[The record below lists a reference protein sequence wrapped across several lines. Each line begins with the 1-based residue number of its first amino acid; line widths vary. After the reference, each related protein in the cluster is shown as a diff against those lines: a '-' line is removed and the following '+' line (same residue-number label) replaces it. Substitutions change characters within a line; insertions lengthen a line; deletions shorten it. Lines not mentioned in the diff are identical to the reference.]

1 MYREKTRT
9 RTQSVVV
16 FYSAPVRS
24 ILREITGHFATVCLE
39 AASLN
44 FAFAML
50 DLSRQ
55 NRRNPSFCFSL
66 RRRVLAKPPLASER
80 KIVFSDE
87 VLQDPYPTYAR
98 MLEEGPLHFVDMGGQ
113 WAVWAVFGHSECS
126 AVAKDP
132 RLSAKRAQQ
141 MIITLPPSSQAE
153 FTELARMLGLWLIFM
168 DPPEHTRL
176 RKLLNKGFSAGAIE
190 QLRPQVEH
198 IVDQM
203 LKPLQ
208 QGSEIDLMHE
218 FANPMPVR
226 IILEMLGIP
235 QELRDTF
242 VDWSRAIAVFRGNP
256 NRTVEETRAA
266 QDALIALTDFFRK
279 TVAERRRNKGSDLI
293 SLLIDI
299 EEEGEVLTEEELY
312 AQCIALLFAGHET
325 TRNLIGNGMY
335 TLLKNPQETA
345 ELREKP
351 EMIRAAVEEILRF
364 ESPVQFTARVLK
376 EDIEVCGQRIPKRWS
391 ILCMLGAANRDPKQF
406 KEPDR
411 LDLKRLNN
419 QHLAFSAGL
428 HFCIGAQ
435 LARLEGQVALL
446 NLVQRF
452 PEMKLN
458 GPRPEWASTFGLRG
472 VSSLSVIM

>member
-1 MYREKTRT
+1 MSKAI
-9 RTQSVVV
+9 
-16 FYSAPVRS
+16 APGKKV
-24 ILREITGHFATVCLE
+24 
-39 AASLN
+39 
-44 FAFAML
+44 
-50 DLSRQ
+50 
-55 NRRNPSFCFSL
+55 
-66 RRRVLAKPPLASER
+66 
-80 KIVFSDE
+80 VFSDE
-87 VLQDPYPTYAR
+87 ILQDPYPTYTR
-98 MLEEGPLHFVDMGGQ
+98 LHEEGPLHYLDVGNK
-113 WAVWAVFGHSECS
+113 WAVWSIFSHAECAS
-126 AVAKDP
+126 IAKDP
-132 RLSAKRAQQ
+132 RLSAKRAKQ
-141 MIITLPPSSQAE
+141 MLLPLPLSRQSE
-153 FTELARMLGLWLIFM
+153 FGELARMLSLWLIFM

-176 RKLLNKGFSAGAIE
+176 RKLLNKGFSAAAVE
-190 QLRPQVEH
+190 DLRPQVEV

-208 QGSEIDLMHE
+208 YGAEVDLMRE

-256 NRTVEETRAA
+256 NRTVEEARAA
-266 QDALIALTDFFRK
+266 QDALIELTEFFRT
-279 TVAERRRNKGSDLI
+279 TVAERRRNKGNDLI

-335 TLLKNPQETA
+335 TLLRNPRETA

-351 EMIRAAVEEILRF
+351 EMIRSAVEELLRY

-376 EDIEVCGQRIPKRWS
+376 EDIEVCGQQLRKGWTV
-391 ILCMLGAANRDPKQF
+391 LCMLGAANRDPKQF
-406 KEPDR
+406 REPNE

-435 LARLEGQVALL
+435 LARLEGQIALRA
-446 NLVQRF
+446 LVQRF
-452 PEMKLN
+452 PKMKLA
-458 GPRPEWASTFGLRG
+458 GPRPEWASTFGFRG
-472 VSSLSVIM
+472 LKSLAVIM

>member
-1 MYREKTRT
+1 LAI
-9 RTQSVVV
+9 
-16 FYSAPVRS
+16 APGKKV
-24 ILREITGHFATVCLE
+24 
-39 AASLN
+39 
-44 FAFAML
+44 
-50 DLSRQ
+50 
-55 NRRNPSFCFSL
+55 
-66 RRRVLAKPPLASER
+66 
-80 KIVFSDE
+80 VFSDE
-87 VLQDPYPTYAR
+87 ILQNPYPTYA
-98 MLEEGPLHFVDMGGQ
+98 LLHEEGPLHYLDVGNK
-113 WAVWAVFGHSECS
+113 WAVWSIFSHAECAS
-126 AVAKDP
+126 IAKDT
-132 RLSAKRAQQ
+132 RLSAKRAKQ
-141 MIITLPPSSQAE
+141 MLLPLPLSRQSE
-153 FTELARMLGLWLIFM
+153 FSELARMLSLWLIFM

-176 RKLLNKGFSAGAIE
+176 RKLLNKGFSAAAVEG
-190 QLRPQVEH
+190 LRPQVEA
-198 IVDQM
+198 IVDHM

-208 QGSEIDLMHE
+208 HGSEVDLMRE

-242 VDWSRAIAVFRGNP
+242 VDWSRAIAMFRGNP
-256 NRTVEETRAA
+256 NRTVEEATAA
-266 QDALIALTDFFRK
+266 QDALIELTEFFRK

-335 TLLKNPQETA
+335 TLLEHPQETA
-345 ELREKP
+345 ELRERP
-351 EMIRAAVEEILRF
+351 DIIRSAVEELLRY

-376 EDIEVCGQRIPKRWS
+376 EDIEVCGQPIRKGWTV
-391 ILCMLGAANRDPKQF
+391 LCMLGAANRDPKQF
-406 KEPDR
+406 KEPDQ

-435 LARLEGQVALL
+435 LARLEGQIALL

-452 PEMKLN
+452 PKMKLA
-458 GPRPEWASTFGLRG
+458 GPRPEWASTFGFRG
-472 VSSLSVIM
+472 LKTLAVIM